1 MNLTTTVVF
10 KMIETN
16 YSNSSFQFKHM
27 NTKDVQNLFEN
38 LNPRKSCSGTGIMPN
53 LHNRCIESSNW
64 SGIWK
69 RGELTPIFK
78 KRDKHNV
85 GKLSTYRGAF
95 DY

>member
-1 MNLTTTVVF
+1 M
-10 KMIETN
+10 KKAAE
-16 YSNSSFQFKHM
+16 
-27 NTKDVQNLFEN
+27 
-38 LNPRKSCSGTGIMPN
+38 GIAPSATN

-85 GKLSTYRGAF
+85 ENYRPITTLSIIAGQGFRITA
-95 DY
+95 